1 MAHIE
6 YIVLVLALLLVIS
19 IVWGT
24 LKTGISPIMSSG
36 KARQVMLDSIDPSRS
51 GPFIDL
57 GSGWGTLV
65 VPLARSFPEQQ
76 VIGYELSFVPWLISL
91 VRKYFLRLDNLTL
104 YRKDFRKGDLTKATT
119 LFCYLYPGGMD
130 FLHEKLKQE
139 RKDDVLIVSTS
150 ATLSPCPPI
159 HPRRRTSFRIY
170 TIHPFTS
177 MIGAQCR
184 GANSQSQ

>member
-6 YIVLVLALLLVIS
+6 FIVLVFALLIVIS

-24 LKTGISPIMSSG
+24 LKTGISPMMSSG
-36 KARQVMLDSIDPSRS
+36 KARQVMLDSIDRSRC

-65 VPLARSFPEQQ
+65 VPLARTFPEQQ
-76 VIGYELSFVPWLISL
+76 VIGYELSFFPWFISL

-104 YRKDFRKGDLTKATT
+104 YRKDFRKGDLTNATT

-139 RKDDVLIVSTS
+139 RTDDLLIVSNTFALPS
-150 ATLSPCPPI
+150 YPPKTTIRLQDLYNTPIYVYAWSPKV
-159 HPRRRTSFRIY
+159 RT
-170 TIHPFTS
+170 
-177 MIGAQCR
+177 
-184 GANSQSQ
+184 